1 MSIICL
7 FLYLFNSLVLFSIE
21 RYFFSTPFTPS
32 GKARGELQEQWM
44 RRTILTTEK
53 TFPYVKRRLEVV
65 HIEKTELNPLEVAI
79 LNMEGKISQ
88 LKSVLERTPC
98 DAKLL
103 QMQLQGGIATAVN
116 QVIFLFPSLYPFI
129 SPLPLSCFLLS
140 PSSIGSFC
148 NCQMFLRRCSITRT
162 NLSSSQT

>member
-1 MSIICL
+1 
-7 FLYLFNSLVLFSIE
+7 
-21 RYFFSTPFTPS
+21 
-32 GKARGELQEQWM
+32 M

-88 LKSVLERTPC
+88 LRAVLERTPC

-116 QVIFLFPSLYPFI
+116 QVIFLSPPSIPSSLPPSL
-129 SPLPLSCFLLS
+129 SLLS
-140 PSSIGSFC
+140 LYSIGSFC
-148 NCQMFLRRCSITRT
+148 NC
-162 NLSSSQT
+162 

>member
-1 MSIICL
+1 MSVDL
-7 FLYLFNSLVLFSIE
+7 FISLLFNSLVLFSIE
-21 RYFFSTPFTPS
+21 RFFFSTPFTPG

-44 RRTILTTEK
+44 RKTILTIEK

-65 HIEKTELNPLEVAI
+65 HSEKMELNPLEVAI

-88 LKSVLERTPC
+88 LKAVLERTPC

-116 QVIFLFPSLYPFI
+116 QVIFLSSSLYPFL
-129 SPLPLSCFLLS
+129 SPLPLSLPPSIFHRVLLQLPNVS
-140 PSSIGSFC
+140 
-148 NCQMFLRRCSITRT
+148 
-162 NLSSSQT
+162 